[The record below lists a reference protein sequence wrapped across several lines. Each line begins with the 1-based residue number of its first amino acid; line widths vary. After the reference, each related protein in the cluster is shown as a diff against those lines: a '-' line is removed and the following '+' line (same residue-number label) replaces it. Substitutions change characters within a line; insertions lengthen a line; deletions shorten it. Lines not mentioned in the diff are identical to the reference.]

1 MTTITEVN
9 KGIERNTV
17 LSKVDFSD
25 KRRKTTMVVDVET
38 TLGAGNESTIFDI
51 GWTISIPSK
60 KEMVMHRSYIIKEV
74 FLDMKLMG
82 RAHYF
87 NKYSQYVMGI
97 AMGTIEL
104 VSWEH
109 VKYMLNKDIQ
119 QFNVNNILAYNGG
132 FDRDAIIKTQKY
144 LNENIEFVLNVK
156 CLMVE
161 VIDKVLAT
169 EKYVKFASAMGWYT
183 DGGNIKTNAE
193 SAYRY
198 VSQKYG
204 FVEAHTGLEDSIIE
218 TELMWH
224 VHSINGR
231 KDYII
236 GSKSWKNVKDIAE
249 RLNLLGEKKP
259 TVKKEKEWLK
269 LENAKTETIKIK
281 GKTIEVIVTETE

>member
-9 KGIERNTV
+9 KGIKRNTV
-17 LSKVDFSD
+17 LSEVDFSD

-51 GWTISIPSK
+51 GWTVSIPSK
-60 KEMVMHRSYIIKEV
+60 KEMVMHRSYIVKEV

-132 FDRDAIIKTQKY
+132 FDRDAIIKTQQY

-161 VIDKVLAT
+161 VVDKVLAT
-169 EKYVKFASAMGWYT
+169 EKYVKLASAMGWYT

-193 SAYRY
+193 CAYRY
-198 VSQKYG
+198 ISQKYD

-259 TVKKEKEWLK
+259 TIKKEKEWLK